1 MTYLG
6 SDPLTTEIPITNT
19 IQEGKKKKKKDDH
32 KFNWLQIRGNDGEA
46 TFTGLTTADA
56 TINVL
61 KTSY

>member
-19 IQEGKKKKKKDDH
+19 IQEGEKKKIDDH

-46 TFTGLTTADA
+46 AFTGLTTADD

-61 KTSY
+61 KESY